1 MPRHGLLARNA
12 DCQRNSWA
20 GKTWGGKRGEERR
33 KVRKRRAGRERRE
46 YIEGGE
52 GQEEVVMVKVG
63 VVSPTAVVVMVY
75 VWKVRVCVLQ
85 GHCRERPSSKSAF

>member
-1 MPRHGLLARNA
+1 MGWEDLG
-12 DCQRNSWA
+12 WEE
-20 GKTWGGKRGEERR
+20 GGGEEEG
-33 KVRKRRAGRERRE
+33 KEEEGGEREE
-46 YIEGGE
+46 GEEGVEGGE

>member
-1 MPRHGLLARNA
+1 MVREL
-12 DCQRNSWA
+12 
-20 GKTWGGKRGEERR
+20 GGQELGWEEGGGEEE
-33 KVRKRRAGRERRE
+33 GREQGE
-46 YIEGGE
+46 EGKEGKEEEGGEGEEGVEGGE

>member
-1 MPRHGLLARNA
+1 M
-12 DCQRNSWA
+12 
-20 GKTWGGKRGEERR
+20 GGQDLGWEEGGGEEEG
-33 KVRKRRAGRERRE
+33 KEEEGGEREE
-46 YIEGGE
+46 GEEGVEGGE